1 MLWIEEKFKDI
12 KDVIRIRKSKNRQ
25 YNGQMKNDKKTSN
38 DLQTL
43 HRKLKIDTN
52 LTENWGLNRVIRR
65 VGSKVC
71 GQ

>member
-12 KDVIRIRKSKNRQ
+12 KEVIRIRKSKDIQ
-25 YNGQMKNDKKTSN
+25 YNGKMKNDKKTST

-52 LTENWGLNRVIRR
+52 LTEGELGMNSDDPEG
-65 VGSKVC
+65 
-71 GQ
+71 

>member
-12 KDVIRIRKSKNRQ
+12 KKVIRIHKSKERQ
-25 YNGQMKNDKKTSN
+25 YNGQMKNDKKTNN

-52 LTENWGLNRVIRR
+52 LTKNWGLTRVIRKGR
-65 VGSKVC
+65 K
-71 GQ
+71 

>member
-12 KDVIRIRKSKNRQ
+12 KKVIRIRKSKDRQ

-38 DLQTL
+38 DLQTV

-52 LTENWGLNRVIRR
+52 LTKSWVLNRVIRKGR
-65 VGSKVC
+65 K
-71 GQ
+71 